1 MTFVPKKSLGQNFL
15 NDKKVIKIIVD
26 TGNIGQS
33 DFILEVGA
41 GTGNLTEIILEQSPK
56 KLIVIEKDQ
65 RLALYLNEKFTDLK
79 NSLGN
84 IGESKLLLI
93 TSISVLDEYYETKK
107 KIDIQKKE
115 INKITEK
122 FKELK
127 SLVYNY
133 RDLKEKEIS
142 ELSKSQDNLK
152 NEIEINRNNYETLVD
167 KTTLELENFI
177 KRNDPDSKIQ

>member
-1 MTFVPKKSLGQNFL
+1 MANVNIKFNGKEFLLSCEDGQEEH
-15 NDKKVIKIIVD
+15 
-26 TGNIGQS
+26 
-33 DFILEVGA
+33 LE
-41 GTGNLTEIILEQSPK
+41 E
-56 KLIVIEKDQ
+56 
-65 RLALYLNEKFTDLK
+65 LALYLNEKFNNLK

-115 INKITEK
+115 ISKITEK

-133 RDLKEKEIS
+133 RDLKEIEIS
-142 ELSKSQDNLK
+142 ELSKNQDNLK
-152 NEIEINRNNYETLVD
+152 NEIEANRNNYESLVD

-177 KRNDPDSKIQ
+177 KRNDPDTKIQ